1 MSTRH
6 AGPDI
11 GIVTALPIECFS
23 LLAIINDLHVAP
35 DPGGGD
41 WYTYYLGTVPSRDA
55 DRPHRVVLCLL
66 IDDGGP
72 AAAHACANLVRT
84 WGVRHIIMTGI
95 ACGVPN
101 PTTPERHVRLGD
113 ILVADEGVIPYGHV
127 RVELDG
133 DQLREELRRPA
144 SRPSVVIRN
153 AARMLRLAEEAG
165 HRPWDRWLDIS
176 HRPRLSHYARPPAS
190 TDILF
195 DDLKRQ
201 EVPHPPLSQSGHLP
215 SRPKVHYG
223 LIGSGGKLIRTSV
236 ERDRLARKHRLI
248 GFDMEGDGVSDAAYL
263 QGADWFMVRGVS
275 DYGSGKNDVWHRYA
289 ALAAAA
295 YTRSLLEQL
304 NPFGRASVLAAQ
316 PVRQIGSTA
325 VIDRDALVSA
335 LLTIRTMKE
344 RAGRDRIVAKL
355 PESIRYRIPRAPSA
369 YRDVSGLVDFLIRN
383 DGGLELLL
391 AVLQTIEGDSLPVQ
405 GVARMLIDR

>member
-55 DRPHRVVLCLL
+55 DRPHQVVLCLL

-84 WGVRHIIMTGI
+84 WGVRHIIMTGV

-127 RVELDG
+127 RVELDC

-144 SRPSVVIRN
+144 SRPSVVMRN
-153 AARMLRLAEEAG
+153 AARRLRLAEEAG
-165 HRPWDRWLDIS
+165 HRPWDRWLSIS

-201 EVPHPPLSQSGHLP
+201 EVPHPPPRRSRQTRPTRTAATTAPVHRPTTSPPRPRRFPPGP
-215 SRPKVHYG
+215 SRPPTEESWRWLGYSVTTRMAPRSTRSPKPPA
-223 LIGSGGKLIRTSV
+223 TSTA
-236 ERDRLARKHRLI
+236 RWRCDRRLQRFAANHRLPI
-248 GFDMEGDGVSDAAYL
+248 SF
-263 QGADWFMVRGVS
+263 
-275 DYGSGKNDVWHRYA
+275 
-289 ALAAAA
+289 
-295 YTRSLLEQL
+295 
-304 NPFGRASVLAAQ
+304 
-316 PVRQIGSTA
+316 
-325 VIDRDALVSA
+325 
-335 LLTIRTMKE
+335 
-344 RAGRDRIVAKL
+344 
-355 PESIRYRIPRAPSA
+355 
-369 YRDVSGLVDFLIRN
+369 
-383 DGGLELLL
+383 
-391 AVLQTIEGDSLPVQ
+391 
-405 GVARMLIDR
+405 